1 MNKILSKHVM
11 IALMSGFALP
21 IAAHAADDELIKK
34 IDALSREIEQLK
46 IQVKAND
53 QKASKAAEELK
64 SGANK
69 SYANEIAELKGQVK
83 KVEDKSLA
91 KWLDVGGD
99 YRFRIDSLNGETKA
113 FTDVNATFANAQQKL
128 QADFFANPST
138 AAGSSSFFGA
148 PAAGA
153 MSTSGALSALMN
165 FSQGM
170 AAVRSIDQANAF
182 VSNPQNAGLIQGIG
196 GFAVPV
202 PAYKPEN
209 STLYTNRLG
218 VDVHAKATQDV
229 TVNARFLMYKTF
241 GAQDDKAISNSG
253 NAPYFADRVG
263 VFDGT
268 LGHVPSSS
276 YLNVDRAYATWS
288 NIADRDMWFSVGRR
302 PSTNGAPSNV
312 KLNNPRPGNGGTPSL
327 LVDYAFDGMTL
338 GYAPDID
345 SLPGAYGKVCYGRGF
360 ESGFRKTPG
369 NSLSDTDML
378 GIALIPIDTDPLR
391 VWLQWNRGFNIFDA
405 PTMSNTY
412 FGNTSPKIN
421 LGDIEWWGAGAMG
434 TLKNVGPGNLN
445 LFADV
450 GLSVTHPNQSV
461 SSQFGFQ
468 GLLTGAFFSPEAPTS
483 KTGTALAL
491 GVRYDLPSN
500 TKLGFEYNH
509 GSKNWIT
516 FAPAADDMWTSKVGT
531 RGNVYDF
538 YLIQELGKKAV
549 SSHFSKAFFRIG
561 YQSYDFQYTGSNN
574 WVGAPVKISDVNGQM
589 MTTTPLQKAY
599 NLYATFEVKF

>member
-1 MNKILSKHVM
+1 MNKRFSKRVLVGLVAG
-11 IALMSGFALP
+11 IWLP
-21 IAAHAADDELIKK
+21 LAAHAADDALIKR

-46 IQVKAND
+46 QQVKANEE
-53 QKASKAAEELK
+53 KSVKAAEQLK
-64 SGANK
+64 SESKRA
-69 SYANEIAELKGQVK
+69 Q
-83 KVEDKSLA
+83 DRSLA

-99 YRFRIDSLNGETKA
+99 YRFRVDSLKGETRA

-128 QADFFANPST
+128 QADFFNNPST
-138 AAGSSSFFGA
+138 AAGSSTYFGA

-153 MSTSGALSALMN
+153 MSTAGALSALMS

-170 AAVRSIDQANAF
+170 AGVRTIDQANAF
-182 VSNPQNAGLIQGIG
+182 VANPANAGLIAGIG

-202 PAYKPEN
+202 AAYKPEN
-209 STLYTNRLG
+209 TTLYTNRLG
-218 VDVHAKATQDV
+218 LDVHAKATQDV
-229 TVNARFLMYKTF
+229 TVNARLLMYKTF
-241 GAQDDKAISNSG
+241 GAQDDKAVDNAG
-253 NAPYFADRVG
+253 NAPFFADRVG

-345 SLPGAYGKVCYGRGF
+345 NLPGAYGKVCYGRGY

-378 GIALIPIDTDPLR
+378 GVALIPIDTDPLR

-434 TLKNVGPGNLN
+434 TIKNVGPGNLN
-445 LFADV
+445 WFADI
-450 GLSVTHPNQSV
+450 GLSVTHPNQNV

-468 GLLTGAFFSPEAPTS
+468 GLLTGAFFSPEAPSS
-483 KTGTALAL
+483 KRGTAVAL
-491 GVRYDLPSN
+491 GLRYDLPTH
-500 TKLGFEYNH
+500 TKLGLELNH

-531 RGNVYDF
+531 RGNVYDV
-538 YLIQELGKKAV
+538 YLIQELGKKPV
-549 SSHFSKAFFRIG
+549 SSYFSKTFFRVG
-561 YQSYDFQYTGSNN
+561 YQYYDFKYTGSNN
-574 WVGAPVKISDVNGQM
+574 WVGAPVEISDVNGQM
-589 MTTTPLQKAY
+589 MTTTPLRNAY
-599 NLYATFEVKF
+599 NLYATLEVQF

>member
-1 MNKILSKHVM
+1 MNKTLSKHVM
-11 IALMSGFALP
+11 IALMSGLALP
-21 IAAHAADDELIKK
+21 LAAHAADDELIKR

-46 IQVKAND
+46 IQVRANE
-53 QKASKAAEELK
+53 QKAGTAAAALKDETKKA
-64 SGANK
+64 
-69 SYANEIAELKGQVK
+69 YASEIAELKGQVK
-83 KVEDKSLA
+83 RVEDKSLA

-99 YRFRIDSLNGETKA
+99 YRFRIDSLKGETKA

-128 QADFFANPST
+128 QADFFSNPST
-138 AAGSSSFFGA
+138 AAGSSTYFGA

-153 MSTSGALSALMN
+153 MSTAGALSALMN
-165 FSQGM
+165 FSQAM
-170 AAVRSIDQANAF
+170 AGVKTIDDANAF
-182 VSNPQNAGLIQGIG
+182 VANPGNAGLIQGIG

-202 PAYKPEN
+202 AAYKPEN
-209 STLYTNRLG
+209 STLYTNRFGL
-218 VDVHAKATQDV
+218 DVHAKATQDI
-229 TVNARFLMYKTF
+229 TVNARLLMYKTF
-241 GAQDDKAISNSG
+241 GAQDDKAISNGG

-302 PSTNGAPSNV
+302 PSTNGAPSNL
-312 KLNNPRPGNGGTPSL
+312 KLNNPQPGNGGTPSL
-327 LVDYAFDGMTL
+327 LVDYAFDGMTV

-369 NSLSDTDML
+369 NALADTDML

-405 PTMSNTY
+405 PSMSNTY
-412 FGNTSPKIN
+412 FGNTSPKAN

-434 TLKNVGPGNLN
+434 KLKNVGPGDLN
-445 LFADV
+445 WFADV
-450 GLSVTHPNQSV
+450 GVSVTHPNQNV

-468 GLLTGAFFSPEAPTS
+468 GLLTGAFFAPEAPSS
-483 KTGTALAL
+483 KTGTAIAL
-491 GVRYDLPSN
+491 GLRYDLPSN
-500 TKLGFEYNH
+500 TKLGMELNH

-538 YLIQELGKKAV
+538 YVIQELDKKPV
-549 SSHFSKAFFRIG
+549 SSYFSKAFFRLG
-561 YQSYDFQYTGSNN
+561 YQYYDFQYTGSNN
-574 WVGAPVKISDVNGQM
+574 WVGAPVKMTDVNGQM
-589 MTTTPLQKAY
+589 MTTTPLQKAH
-599 NLYATFEVKF
+599 NLYATFEVQF